1 MLLRSAAWT
10 LFAAGFLSKRLAAG
24 VERIGHLIAARRHWK
39 TFDLGAVAIEVP
51 SDWGNVEVTPGGYV
65 VHNRTACARVDGDA
79 VWYSSAIELH
89 IGLAQRRP
97 RQANA
102 AFAYRHRVFASAS
115 GPIRLT
121 LAIAR
126 GVGPAQRNIALRV
139 FARANG
145 RSDLDL
151 FCKDALTAPA
161 PDLAPLTHGRIAV
174 IHSHPIKV
182 NPVPGAAK
190 P

>member
-1 MLLRSAAWT
+1 M
-10 LFAAGFLSKRLAAG
+10 SKRLAAG
-24 VERIGHLIAARRHWK
+24 VERIGHFIAARRHWK
-39 TFDLGAVAIEVP
+39 KFDLGAVAIEVP

-65 VHNRTACARVDGDA
+65 VHNRAACARVDGDA

-89 IGLAQRRP
+89 IGSALQRP
-97 RQANA
+97 HQANA

-115 GPIRLT
+115 GPVRLT

-126 GVGPAQRNIALRV
+126 GVGRAQRKIAFQVLERAD
-139 FARANG
+139 ARSG
-145 RSDLDL
+145 LDL

-161 PDLAPLTHGRIAV
+161 TDLAPLTHDRVAV
-174 IHSHPIKV
+174 IHSLPIKV
-182 NPVPGAAK
+182 NPLPGAAR